1 MRHFK
6 LVVQYDGTG
15 YAGFQRQPDRPTVQG
30 EIEKALEG
38 ILGEPSRIVGA
49 GRTDAGVHATGQVI
63 RVSTD
68 KPIPCERLVEALND
82 SLPRAICVS
91 GGQEVGEE
99 FHPQYSAIAKTY
111 SYQIMNRNARSPFL
125 ELWAWHIRQR
135 LDVDAMQQAGDV
147 LVGEHDFAAFAA
159 SGGSACSTVR
169 TVTELSCR
177 RLDEGLVQIRIT
189 GNGFLYMMVRNVVGT
204 LVEVGLGRRSAESM
218 SAVLASRDRG
228 LAGATAPAHGL
239 CLCEVIY
246 E

>member
-1 MRHFK
+1 MRYFK
-6 LVVQYDGTG
+6 LIVQYDGTG
-15 YAGFQRQPDRPTVQG
+15 FAGFQRQPGRPTVQG
-30 EIEKALEG
+30 EIERALEG
-38 ILGEPSRIVGA
+38 ILGEASPILAA

-63 RVSTD
+63 RISTD
-68 KPIPCERLVEALND
+68 NPIPCERLVEALND
-82 SLPRAICVS
+82 SLPRAICIS
-91 GGQEVGEE
+91 GGQEVGEG
-99 FHPQYSAIAKTY
+99 FHPRYGAVEKTY

-125 ELWAWHIRQR
+125 EPWAWHIRKR

-177 RLDEGLVQIRIT
+177 RLNESLVQIRIT

-204 LVEVGLGRRSAESM
+204 LVEVGLGRRAVESVA
-218 SAVLASRDRG
+218 AVLASRDRG